1 MFSELTKKLCT
12 SSFRKDLKKR
22 ESKGKY
28 NLKKQRFRTK
38 LIEGRVSVKG
48 ISLWN
53 NVNKEIEEFQS
64 NITSKEPLRSVL
76 LRKHN
81 EKMLVMFVL
90 LYEW

>member
-1 MFSELTKKLCT
+1 MKSLKFHGLADYGILQIMFSELTKKLCQ

-28 NLKKQRFRTK
+28 NLKKRIFRTK

-64 NITSKEPLRSVL
+64 NIT
-76 LRKHN
+76 
-81 EKMLVMFVL
+81 
-90 LYEW
+90 Y